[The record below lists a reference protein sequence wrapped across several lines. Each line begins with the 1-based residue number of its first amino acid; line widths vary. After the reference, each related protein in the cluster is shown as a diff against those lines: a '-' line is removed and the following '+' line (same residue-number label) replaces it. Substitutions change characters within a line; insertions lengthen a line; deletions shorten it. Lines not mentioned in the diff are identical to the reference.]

1 MTDAACSPA
10 ASTIP
15 GTTTT
20 LHTPPPDDAQSDERN
35 VAPGG
40 QSMDDVTSSL
50 ADSCSQ
56 RGQEIQPT
64 RPSKIDQTNIR
75 AHVFWQREQHM
86 GNILLDLHWAGH
98 HNRAFFRLHTSLRLE
113 GAPAASRRGLI
124 NAYIFIYPERI
135 RRLSFTALPQHSPFG
150 PATMALTFE
159 LSRRP
164 ALVLPKTYTS
174 LGQGAEEAVRSLRS
188 LIQQFDFTVYSSLP
202 SKSLSHTWLQQFC
215 NDITEQKFSTI
226 ASLANLNTLY
236 QGQGAQVIEGDDLL
250 EPVDD
255 QNNALVAQEL
265 PAYQETDPSI
275 PLACSGRCL
284 YNLS

>member
-1 MTDAACSPA
+1 MTDASCSPA

-40 QSMDDVTSSL
+40 QSVDDVTSSS

-64 RPSKIDQTNIR
+64 RPSKIDQTDIR
-75 AHVFWQREQHM
+75 AHVFWQREEHM
-86 GNILLDLHWAGH
+86 GNILLDLHWAER
-98 HNRAFFRLHTSLRLE
+98 HNHAFFRLHTSLRLE
-113 GAPAASRRGLI
+113 GAPAASRHGLI
-124 NAYIFIYPERI
+124 NAYILVYPERI
-135 RRLSFTALPQHSPFG
+135 RHLSFTVLPQHSPFG
-150 PATMALTFE
+150 LGTIALTFE

-174 LGQGAEEAVRSLRS
+174 LGQGAEEAMRSLRS
-188 LIQQFDFTVYSSLP
+188 LIQQLDFTVYSSLP
-202 SKSLSHTWLQQFC
+202 STSLSLTWLQQFC

-226 ASLANLNTLY
+226 VSLANLESLY
-236 QGQGAQVIEGDDLL
+236 QGHGAQVFEGDGLP
-250 EPVDD
+250 ETVDNQD
-255 QNNALVAQEL
+255 NALTAQEL
-265 PAYQETDPSI
+265 PAYQETDSNI
-275 PLACSGRCL
+275 PVTRSGKRL
-284 YNLS
+284 YNVS